1 MTARPMIIRWI
12 SLVPSKMV
20 KIVDCGAV
28 SAARW
33 PIEGSDISTD
43 SARYFRWRL
52 VPTCLASI
60 VEDGAGTV
68 P

>member
-1 MTARPMIIRWI
+1 
-12 SLVPSKMV
+12 V